1 MPRCRAESFVLATAF
16 AILAAA
22 PGGLA
27 QTSSSRVDQEVGSEL
42 PSLVGTYKSLHE
54 APELS
59 GHEQKTSAFI
69 ADQLRAL
76 GFTVIDHIGKYE
88 DPSLTGYGVAA
99 VMKNGSGPT
108 VLVRT
113 ELDALPVTEATGLPY
128 ASTVKTKN
136 PDGQEVGVM
145 HACGHD
151 IHMTSFLGTARAL
164 VEMKDRWHGTLE
176 MIAQPAEE
184 IGKGAD
190 AMLSDG
196 LYQKIPKPDYV
207 LALHDSSQLEA
218 GKVAYCPG
226 YALANID
233 SVDITLR
240 GVGGHGA
247 MPSHTKDPV
256 VLAAETV
263 IAIQTIASREI
274 SPLDPIVVTVGSIHG
289 GTKRN
294 VIPDQVVLQLTV
306 RTYKPEVREKVL
318 AALRRIPKGLAE
330 AAGIPKDR
338 MPMVTVSKTERGDA
352 LYNDPALA
360 ARMAKV
366 WEKAFGKENVLRIPP
381 EMVSEDV
388 GHFGLDRTIPVL
400 QFRIGAVAPALMK
413 EHMETGKPLPPLHSA
428 LFAPLPGPTI
438 RTGVKAMT
446 VAVLDLMGQD

>member
-1 MPRCRAESFVLATAF
+1 MLRRRAVSLVLAATSVALV
-16 AILAAA
+16 IG
-22 PGGLA
+22 PGLCA
-27 QTSSSRVDQEVGSEL
+27 QTGTSPVDRAVAPEL
-42 PSLVGTYKSLHE
+42 PSLVGTYESLHE

-59 GHEQKTSAFI
+59 GHERRTAAFI
-69 ADQLRAL
+69 ADQLRSL
-76 GFTVIDHIGKYE
+76 GFTVIDHIGKYV
-88 DPSLTGYGVAA
+88 DPNLTGYGVAA
-99 VMKNGSGPT
+99 VMKNGAGPT

-136 PDGQEVGVM
+136 ADGQVVGVM

-164 VEMKDRWHGTLE
+164 VQMKDRWHGTLE
-176 MIAQPAEE
+176 MIGQPAEE

-190 AMLSDG
+190 AMLRDG
-196 LYQKIPKPDYV
+196 LYQRIPQPDYV

-263 IAIQTIASREI
+263 LAIQTISSREI
-274 SPLDPIVVTVGSIHG
+274 SPLDPVVVTVGSIHG

-318 AALRRIPKGLAE
+318 AALRRIAKGLAE
-330 AAGIPKDR
+330 AAGIPQNR
-338 MPMVTVSKTERGDA
+338 MPIVTLSQTERGDA

-366 WEKAFGKENVLRIPP
+366 WEKAFGKENVLKIPP

-388 GHFGLDRTIPVL
+388 GHFGLDRKIPVL

-413 EHMETGKPLPPLHSA
+413 EHMDTGKPLPPLHSA
-428 LFAPLPGPTI
+428 LFAPLPEPTI

-446 VAVLDLMGQD
+446 LAVLDLMGRD